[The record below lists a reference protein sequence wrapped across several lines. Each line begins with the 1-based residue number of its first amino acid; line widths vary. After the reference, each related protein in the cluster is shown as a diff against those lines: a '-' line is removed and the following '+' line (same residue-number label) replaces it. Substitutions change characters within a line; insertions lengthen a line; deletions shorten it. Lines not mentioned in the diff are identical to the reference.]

1 MHTAH
6 RTLQDHQ
13 RELSKMLARADRAE
27 SDAEYEACRQV
38 IVYLRS
44 EIERIQSNAW
54 RKAS

>member
-13 RELSKMLARADRAE
+13 RELAKMLARADRAE

-38 IVYLRS
+38 IIYLRAQ
-44 EIERIQSNAW
+44 IEDLQNKSW

>member
-1 MHTAH
+1 MHTAQ

-13 RELSKMLARADRAE
+13 RELQKMEARADRAE

-54 RKAS
+54 RAA